1 MPPSLKQMEVQARA
15 LSPDDRA
22 KLVQS
27 ILESLHA
34 PVAEIQAAW
43 AIEIEKRVAA
53 FDRGEM
59 HSYPTE
65 DVFAEARRLM
75 R

>member
-1 MPPSLKQMEVQARA
+1 MPPSLKQMEEQARA

-22 KLVQS
+22 KLAQS

-43 AIEIEKRVAA
+43 AVEIEKRVAA

-59 HSYPTE
+59 NSYPPKMYSPKPV
-65 DVFAEARRLM
+65 D
-75 R
+75 